1 MYIHN
6 SCDGKTSTTQTLTQ
20 YNCGICGKT
29 FQTKSD
35 FMKHRRKDHSD
46 KVPECRDHKND
57 CCRFQKE
64 TCWFK
69 HEEKL
74 EIKSPDMVERLF
86 NMMEKFSER
95 MEMMESQLY
104 N

>member
-1 MYIHN
+1 
-6 SCDGKTSTTQTLTQ
+6 
-20 YNCGICGKT
+20 
-29 FQTKSD
+29 
-35 FMKHRRKDHSD
+35 MKHRRNDHSD
-46 KVPECRDHKND
+46 IVPECRDYVNN

-69 HEEKL
+69 HGERIENQ

-86 NMMEKFSER
+86 DMMEKFSER